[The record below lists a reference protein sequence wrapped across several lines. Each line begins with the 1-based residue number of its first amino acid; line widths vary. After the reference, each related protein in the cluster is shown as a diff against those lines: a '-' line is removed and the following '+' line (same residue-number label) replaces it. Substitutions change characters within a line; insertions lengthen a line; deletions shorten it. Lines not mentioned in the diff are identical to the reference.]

1 MNSIRKWIVAAVV
14 FSLFAGAACAQEKA
28 GNALRVDEEK
38 IKFHLLPSPVIEF
51 AVFNPTDEAVSGT
64 FAIEL
69 LDQNDWVVAST
80 SGTFVEQPGETV
92 EKFDWHAAK
101 LPSNFPSVLGW
112 DRLLYV
118 FFPNADSGL
127 RVTGGLV
134 QFGRVIQDGFEIR
147 MAAAEKVEPGTQ
159 YPVRIRVLSSPQ
171 GQPLAKQTVQVTME
185 IGNDEDKAV
194 KRKVTTDEDGNAMVT
209 FELPKKPADDGEV
222 TATVVRGEF
231 SEEAS
236 IRFEFPEPPPARI
249 TMSTDKP
256 LYQPGQ
262 TVHVRMMAFGPDKR
276 ALPGTKIDLAI
287 EDEEGQEQFH
297 KKVTTS
303 AFGIATADWQIP
315 NLLQLGQQSLTAKLE
330 TEKDDYS
337 SQMTATS
344 TVRVSRYELPTYEVK
359 VEPDHPYYL
368 PGQNPVVDVHA
379 DYLFGKPVQHG
390 KVRVVKQQSRQWNY
404 TEQKW
409 DAEESGEV
417 TGELDGEGHYHA
429 KIDLREEFKNFQATN
444 YQQFQDVTLAAYL
457 TDASTGRT
465 EQRRFQ
471 VRMTGQPIHIYL
483 LETSAILNGE
493 KAIFYVTTSYADGT
507 PASTDGEISAA
518 MPIEEGDN
526 GNVYDETKKTV
537 LGHFHTN
544 RFGVGRAEIGP
555 IPKELILESHGRW
568 RSYGNYYAPTN
579 QPVSWSAKLEVEAKD
594 KDGLHGVIRE
604 EVSSAFGADAAGE
617 YIHVRADRTLYHPG
631 DAIEVNIETNSKS
644 DEAIVS
650 AWSKDGFLRSVTA
663 KLEAGRGTIKIPFEP
678 RFHGEIRVS
687 AYCLTA
693 EKGGD
698 RSLSDNVRV
707 LFPAKEELNVKVGLK
722 KTVFNPGETVSSELD
737 VSAPDGKPA
746 ESALGV
752 LVYDRAVAERV
763 RTDEEFGG
771 GGGYGFSVFD
781 YLDFYYRQSIGGVT
795 YRDLLGL
802 DASKPF
808 PEDLDLVAE
817 AMVRSHDDFW
827 SVAGEGFAAS
837 GWDGAGASTEFA
849 AELQSELKDTRK
861 ALMEWA
867 EAHGEYPRDEAEA
880 RAALKA
886 AGMEFDAVRDPW
898 GVAFRTAFSVA
909 GPKSVLQLMSNGVDK
924 KPGTADDFAA
934 DHFEWA
940 YFGKTGRAMNTA
952 AREYA
957 AETGKYIRDY
967 ATLREEMKK
976 RGVDLDAQRD
986 PWGNSYR
993 YEFDIARNQFRIL
1006 VSSAGP
1012 DGVFDTK
1019 VRRSWDDVP
1028 EWTTSVQY
1036 FTKESE
1042 ALSRA
1047 LAERYTLTKIFPT
1060 NDEELK
1066 PVLARAKLTP
1076 EQLTDPWGR
1085 PYYFAFSKQ
1094 SRYADRVNVRTYTDA
1109 GGETRSGTQVTPV
1122 TQEIEYVTV
1131 LSRGRDSGLDANVPF
1146 AVAEFNRVTAERS
1159 SKDIRAM
1166 PTNEQKPL
1174 AGGRGA
1180 ITGLITD
1187 PTGAVLANATV
1198 TAESE
1203 AGVEYTADSDATGTY
1218 RLTNLPAGIYE
1229 LTCWMSGFRM
1239 STVLR
1244 VPVQAGGTTKVN
1256 FALQLGNV
1264 AESVTVEAAAVAVE
1278 TSSAQMSNLMGLAPG
1293 VVTSGKQVP
1302 GSTPVEKPLFTPKLR
1317 KYFPETLVWRPE
1329 VITDASGHAHI
1340 RFPMGDNITAWKMSV
1355 IASTVGGQVGVAE
1368 KELQSFQP
1376 FFVESDPPKVL
1387 TEGDQISQPMV
1398 VRNYLEKVQAIVA
1411 ELQPEPWFVNLAA
1424 PQQKLSVAAGGD
1436 ASAVFTYRAIHS
1448 TKEAKQRVTARNGST
1463 GDAVERELLV
1473 HPNGEEISF
1482 LTSRVLSGAA
1492 NSMRVPVREEAIG
1505 GSIEA
1510 ELRIYP
1516 NLMAHVLDAMDGI
1529 GMRPAGCAEQVTSTA
1544 YVSLMALELLKKAG
1558 QDKPGS
1564 GNPRSAV
1571 ALQARAAVQESVR
1584 KITEM
1589 QNLDGGMGYWYK
1601 WQASPALTA
1610 YVLRFLSA
1618 AREFVPVDESVRRR
1632 LRDYLLAHQ
1641 IRPGVWGMYRWDLQ
1655 KEVEDA
1661 NSTAYIARTLAGA
1674 EIGAADNS
1682 VSKEEKEKEQKQLR
1696 AAVDAALRFLET
1708 RIDSWNDAYLVGNY
1722 ALAAV
1727 DGGRK
1732 EHIANARALLE
1743 QLGHRE
1749 GDAMYWNL
1757 EANTTPFY
1765 GWGNTGRLET
1775 TALAVE
1781 ALTKMDAAHADRDL
1795 QEMAGRGSQY
1805 LLGHKDRY
1813 AVWYSTQA
1821 TQNVLEAMIAAM
1833 PAGADARGA
1842 TQATVKV
1849 NGRALKTISL
1859 PDPRE
1864 ATGPV
1869 TVPLG
1874 NALEKGEN
1882 KIVIAAGANAGAM
1895 NAMVFTNYYVP
1906 WGKSSAT
1913 NEENLLGGENR
1924 ALRWKVQYDRLEAKV
1939 GETIHCKVEAE
1950 RIGFKGYGMMLG
1962 EVGLPP
1968 GAEVDRASLEDGG
1981 AGNYEVQ
1988 PDRVVFYLWPQ
1999 AGGTSFAFDFR
2010 LRYRMEASS
2019 AASKLYDYYNPEA
2032 AAVVAPVK
2040 FSIH

>member
-1 MNSIRKWIVAAVV
+1 MITIRKWIVAAVV
-14 FSLFAGAACAQEKA
+14 LGLIAGAACAQEKA
-28 GNALRVDEEK
+28 TNSLRVDEEK
-38 IKFHLLPSPVIEF
+38 LKFHLLPSPVLEF
-51 AVFNPTDEAVSGT
+51 AVFNPTDKAVSGT

-118 FFPNADSGL
+118 FFPNAESGL

-134 QFGRVIQDGFEIR
+134 QFGRAIQDGFEIR

-171 GQPLAKQTVQVTME
+171 GRPLAKQTVQVTME

-194 KRKVTTDEDGNAMVT
+194 KRKVTTDEDGNATVT
-209 FELPKKPADDGEV
+209 FELPKKPDDDGEV

-236 IRFEFPEPPPARI
+236 IKFEFPEAPPSRI

-256 LYQPGQ
+256 LYQRGQ

-276 ALPGTKIDLAI
+276 ALPGKKIDVAI

-303 AFGIATADWQIP
+303 AFGIATADWEIP
-315 NLLQLGQQSLTAKLE
+315 NLLQLGQQTLTAKLE

-337 SQMTATS
+337 SLLTAQS

-368 PGQNPVVDVHA
+368 PGQNPIVDVHA
-379 DYLFGKPVQHG
+379 DYLFGKPVEHG
-390 KVRVVKQQSRQWNY
+390 KVRVVKQQGRQWNY
-404 TEQKW
+404 KDQKW

-417 TGELDGEGHYHA
+417 AGELDGEGRYHA
-429 KIDLREEFKNFQATN
+429 KIDLSEEFKNFQETN

-471 VRMTGQPIHIYL
+471 VRMTGQPIHVYL
-483 LETSAILNGE
+483 LNPGGILNEGNTTL
-493 KAIFYVTTSYADGT
+493 YVTTSYADGT
-507 PASTDGEISAA
+507 PASTEGEINAA
-518 MPIEEGDN
+518 MPIEENEG
-526 GNVYDETKKTV
+526 GNQYDEIKKTV

-555 IPKELILESHGRW
+555 LPKELILESHGRW
-568 RSYGNYYAPTN
+568 RSYGNYYASTN
-579 QPVSWSAKLEVEAKD
+579 QPISRNAKLELEARD
-594 KDGLHGVIRE
+594 KDGLHGAISE
-604 EVSSAFGADAAGE
+604 EVSADPAGE
-617 YIHVRADRTLYHPG
+617 YIRVRTDRTLYHPG

-663 KLEAGRGTIKIPFEP
+663 KLDAGRGTIKIPFEP

-707 LFPAKEELNVKVGLK
+707 LFPAKEELNVKVGMK
-722 KTVFNPGETVSSELD
+722 KTVFNPGEMVSSELD

-781 YLDFYYRQSIGGVT
+781 YLDFYYRQSIGGVS

-802 DASKPF
+802 DASKAF

-817 AMVRSHDDFW
+817 AMVRSQPGLW
-827 SVAGEGFAAS
+827 WGASEGFVAS
-837 GWDGAGASTEFA
+837 GWDGAGATTEFA

-861 ALMEWA
+861 ALVAWA
-867 EAHGEYPRDEAEA
+867 EGHGEYPRDEAEV

-898 GVAFRTAFSVA
+898 GVAFRTVFSVA

-924 KPGTADDFAA
+924 KAGTADDFAA

-940 YFGKTGRAMNTA
+940 YFGKTGRAINVA

-957 AETGKYIRDY
+957 EGSGKYIRDY
-967 ATLREEMKK
+967 GTLREEMQK
-976 RGVDLDAQRD
+976 RGVDLDALRD

-993 YEFDIARNQFRIL
+993 YEFGIARNQYQIL

-1019 VRRSWDDVP
+1019 ARRSWDDVP

-1047 LAERYTLTKIFPT
+1047 LAEHYTLTKIFPT

-1066 PVLARAKLTP
+1066 PVLARAKLTT

-1094 SRYADRVNVRTYTDA
+1094 SRYADRVDVRTYTDA
-1109 GGETRSGTQVTPV
+1109 AGETRSGTQVTPV

-1131 LSRGRDSGLDANVPF
+1131 LSHGDGAVNDASRAF

-1166 PTNEQKPL
+1166 PTKEQKPL
-1174 AGGRGA
+1174 ADGRGA
-1180 ITGLITD
+1180 ITGTVTD
-1187 PTGAVLANATV
+1187 PSGAAVANATV

-1218 RLTNLPAGIYE
+1218 GLSNLPAGIYD
-1229 LTCWMSGFRM
+1229 LKCWMSGFRT

-1264 AESVTVEAAAVAVE
+1264 AESVMVEATAADSIQ
-1278 TSSAQMSNLMGLAPG
+1278 TSSAMITGRDI
-1293 VVTSGKQVP
+1293 TSLPLQAREKQ
-1302 GSTPVEKPLFTPKLR
+1302 GADSQGAEKPLFTPKLR

-1329 VITDASGHAHI
+1329 VITDPSGHAHI

-1398 VRNYLEKVQAIVA
+1398 VRNYLEKEQTIVA
-1411 ELQPEPWFVNLAA
+1411 ELQPKPWFMNLGAA
-1424 PQQKLSVAAGGD
+1424 QQKLTVAAGGD

-1448 TKEAKQRVTARNGST
+1448 TKEAKQRVTARNGAT

-1473 HPNGEEISF
+1473 HPNGQEISF
-1482 LTSRVLSGAA
+1482 LTSRLLSAA
-1492 NSMRVPVREEAIG
+1492 TNTIRVPVPAEAMG
-1505 GSIEA
+1505 GSMEA

-1564 GNPRSAV
+1564 GNPRSAL
-1571 ALQARAAVQESVR
+1571 ALQARAAVQEGVR

-1610 YVLRFLSA
+1610 YALRFLSA
-1618 AREFVPVDESVRRR
+1618 AREFVPVDETVRRR
-1632 LRDYLLAHQ
+1632 LREYLLAHQ

-1655 KEVEDA
+1655 KEMEDA
-1661 NSTAYIARTLAGA
+1661 NSTAYIARTLAGTD
-1674 EIGAADNS
+1674 IGAADNS
-1682 VSKEEKEKEQKQLR
+1682 ISKEEKEKQQKQLR
-1696 AAVDAALRFLET
+1696 AAVDAALHFLEE

-1727 DGGRK
+1727 AGRRS

-1757 EANTTPFY
+1757 EANTSPFY

-1781 ALTKMDAAHADRDL
+1781 ALTKMDAVHADRDL
-1795 QEMAGRGSQY
+1795 QEMVGRGLQY
-1805 LLGHKDRY
+1805 LLSHKDRY

-1821 TQNVLEAMIAAM
+1821 TENVLEAMTAAM
-1833 PAGADARGA
+1833 PAGADAAGA
-1842 TQATVKV
+1842 TQAAIKV
-1849 NGRALKTISL
+1849 NGRVLKTISL
-1859 PDPRE
+1859 PDPKE
-1864 ATGPV
+1864 ATGPL

-1874 NALEKGEN
+1874 NALSKGEN
-1882 KIVIAAGANAGAM
+1882 KIEIATGANAGAM

-1924 ALRWKVQYDRLEAKV
+1924 ALRWKVQYDHLEAKV

-1950 RIGFKGYGMMLG
+1950 RVGFKGYGMMLG

-1968 GAEVDRASLEDGG
+1968 GAEVDRASLEDGR
-1981 AGNYEVQ
+1981 AGSYEVQ

-1999 AGGTSFAFDFR
+1999 AGGTSFTFDFR

-2032 AAVVAPVK
+2032 AAAVAPVK

>member
-1 MNSIRKWIVAAVV
+1 MNTIRKWIAAAFV
-14 FSLFAGAACAQEKA
+14 FGLLAGAACAQEKA
-28 GNALRVDEEK
+28 GNTLRVEEEK
-38 IKFHLLPSPVIEF
+38 IKFHLLPSPVLEF
-51 AVFNPTDEAVSGT
+51 AVFNPADKAVSGT

-69 LDQNDWVVAST
+69 LDRNDWVVAST

-92 EKFDWHAAK
+92 EKLDWHAAK
-101 LPSNFPSVLGW
+101 LPSNFPSILGW

-118 FFPNADSGL
+118 FFPNSESGL

-147 MAAAEKVEPGTQ
+147 MAAAEKVQPGTQ
-159 YPVRIRVLSSPQ
+159 YPVRIRVLSSPH
-171 GQPLAKQTVQVTME
+171 GQPLAKQTVQVTMQ

-194 KRKVTTDEDGNAMVT
+194 KRKVTTDEDGNAVVM
-209 FELPKKPADDGEV
+209 FELPKKPEDDGEV
-222 TATVVRGEF
+222 TATAVRGEF

-236 IRFEFPEPPPARI
+236 IKFEFPEPPPSRI

-262 TVHVRMMAFGPDKR
+262 TVHVRLMAFGPDKR

-303 AFGIATADWQIP
+303 AYGIATADWEIP
-315 NLLQLGQQSLTAKLE
+315 NLLPLGQETLTAKLE
-330 TEKDDYS
+330 TEKDDYGS
-337 SQMTATS
+337 LLTAQS

-368 PGQNPVVDVHA
+368 PGQNPIVDVHA

-390 KVRVVKQQSRQWNY
+390 KVRVVKQQGRQWNY
-404 TEQKW
+404 KDQKW

-417 TGELDGEGHYHA
+417 SGELDGEGHYHT
-429 KIDLREEFKNFQATN
+429 KIDLSEEFKNFQETN

-471 VRMTGQPIHIYL
+471 VRMTAQPIHVYL
-483 LETSAILNGE
+483 LDPGSILNEGSTTL
-493 KAIFYVTTSYADGT
+493 YVTTSYADGT
-507 PASTDGEISAA
+507 PASTEGEISAA
-518 MPIEEGDN
+518 MPIEEGEN
-526 GNVYDETKKTV
+526 GNLYDETKKTV

-544 RFGVGRAEIGP
+544 RYGVGRAEIAP
-555 IPKELILESHGRW
+555 IAKELILESHGRW

-579 QPVSWSAKLEVEAKD
+579 QPVSRNAKLELEARD
-594 KDGLHGVIRE
+594 KDGLHGAISE
-604 EVSSAFGADAAGE
+604 EVSADLAGE
-617 YIHVRADRTLYHPG
+617 YIRVRTDRTLYHPG
-631 DAIEVNIETNSKS
+631 DALEVNIETNSKS

-650 AWSKDGFLRSVTA
+650 VWSKDGFLRSVTA
-663 KLEAGRGTIKIPFEP
+663 KLDAGRGTIKIPYEP

-693 EKGGD
+693 KQGGD
-698 RSLSDNVRV
+698 ETLSDSLRV
-707 LFPAKEELNVKVGLK
+707 FFPAKEELNVKVGMK
-722 KTVFNPGETVSSELD
+722 KTVFDPGEMVSSELD

-781 YLDFYYRQSIGGVT
+781 YLDFYYRQSIGGVS

-802 DASKPF
+802 DASKLF

-817 AMVRSHDDFW
+817 AMVRTQSGLW
-827 SVAGEGFAAS
+827 WGASEGFAAS

-849 AELQSELKDTRK
+849 AELQSELKETRK
-861 ALMEWA
+861 ALVEWA
-867 EAHGEYPRDEAEA
+867 EAHGEYPRNEAEV
-880 RAALKA
+880 RAALRA
-886 AGMEFDAVRDPW
+886 AGIEFDAVRDPW

-909 GPKSVLQLMSNGVDK
+909 GPKSVLQLMSSGVDK

-940 YFGKTGRAMNTA
+940 YFGKTGRAINVS

-957 AETGKYIRDY
+957 EGTGKYIRDY
-967 ATLREEMKK
+967 ATLREEMQK
-976 RGVDLDAQRD
+976 RGVDLDALRD
-986 PWGNSYR
+986 PWGHSYR
-993 YEFDIARNQFRIL
+993 YEFDIARNQYRIL

-1019 VRRSWDDVP
+1019 ARRSWDDVP

-1047 LAERYTLTKIFPT
+1047 LAEHYTLTKIFPT

-1094 SRYADRVNVRTYTDA
+1094 SRYADRVNMRTYTDA
-1109 GGETRSGTQVTPV
+1109 AGETRSGTQVTPV

-1166 PTNEQKPL
+1166 PTKEQKPL
-1174 AGGRGA
+1174 SGGRGA
-1180 ITGLITD
+1180 ITGTVTD
-1187 PTGAVLANATV
+1187 PSGAAVANATV

-1218 RLTNLPAGIYE
+1218 RLSNLPAGIYD
-1229 LTCWMSGFRM
+1229 LKCWMSGFRT
-1239 STVLR
+1239 SAVLR

-1264 AESVTVEAAAVAVE
+1264 AESVMVEATAADTIQ
-1278 TSSAQMSNLMGLAPG
+1278 TSSAQMSSLMGLAPG
-1293 VVTSGKQVP
+1293 VASGKQAP
-1302 GSTPVEKPLFTPKLR
+1302 GSTPAEKPPFTPKLR

-1329 VITDASGHAHI
+1329 VITDPSGHARI
-1340 RFPMGDNITAWKMSV
+1340 RFPMVDNITAWKMSV

-1398 VRNYLEKVQAIVA
+1398 VRNYLEKEQAIVA

-1424 PQQKLSVAAGGD
+1424 AQQKLTVAAGGD

-1448 TKEAKQRVTARNGST
+1448 AKEAKQRVTARNGST

-1473 HPNGEEISF
+1473 HPNGEEISL

-1492 NSMRVPVREEAIG
+1492 DSMRVPVREEAIG

-1529 GMRPAGCAEQVTSTA
+1529 GKRPAGCAEQVTSTA
-1544 YVSLMALELLKKAG
+1544 YVSLRALELLKKAG
-1558 QDKPGS
+1558 QDKPGIE
-1564 GNPRSAV
+1564 NPRSAV
-1571 ALQARAAVQESVR
+1571 ALQARAAVQEGVR

-1601 WQASPALTA
+1601 WQASSVLTA

-1655 KEVEDA
+1655 KEMEDA

-1674 EIGAADNS
+1674 EIGTADNS
-1682 VSKEEKEKEQKQLR
+1682 ISKEEKEKEQKQLH
-1696 AAVDAALRFLET
+1696 AAVDGALHFLEA
-1708 RIDSWNDAYLVGNY
+1708 RIDSWNDPYLVGNY

-1727 DGGRK
+1727 EGGRS

-1743 QLGHRE
+1743 QLAHRE

-1757 EANTTPFY
+1757 EANTSPFY

-1781 ALTKMDAAHADRDL
+1781 ALTKMDAAHANREI
-1795 QEMAGRGSQY
+1795 QEMGGRGLQY

-1833 PAGADARGA
+1833 PAGADAAGA

-1849 NGRALKTISL
+1849 NGRALKKFTL

-1882 KIVIAAGANAGAM
+1882 KIEIVTGANAGAM

-1924 ALRWKVQYDRLEAKV
+1924 ALRWKVQYDRVGAKV
-1939 GETIHCKVEAE
+1939 GETIHCKMEAE
-1950 RIGFKGYGMMLG
+1950 RIGFRGYGMMLG

-1968 GAEVDRASLEDGG
+1968 GAEVDRASLDDGG

-2019 AASKLYDYYNPEA
+2019 APSKLYDYYNPEA
-2032 AAVVAPVK
+2032 AALVAPVL
-2040 FSIH
+2040 FSVH